1 MHMRVDK
8 RNIEIDITDGHN
20 NPKELNKEKQNL

>member
-1 MHMRVDK
+1 MRVDK

-20 NPKELNKEKQNL
+20 NPKELNKEK